1 MKQLSGLPLGILLVL
16 GFGALLSMPERS
28 ALQAEQPAAE
38 PGDDSSA
45 APQERK
51 KPRGRLTVFYSQVVS
66 GDQREEIYSIQA
78 KYEPEMD
85 ALVEKLVEL
94 RNQMQAEIKGVLS
107 SDQIERVEELR
118 AEAKQ
123 RRAERAAQKDEAE

>member
-16 GFGALLSMPERS
+16 VIGALLSLPEQS
-28 ALQAEQPAAE
+28 ALQAEQPAADSQ
-38 PGDDSSA
+38 DDSSA
-45 APQERK
+45 APKERK
-51 KPRGRLTVFYSQVVS
+51 KPRGRLPVFYSQVVS

-94 RNQMQAEIKGVLS
+94 RNQMQSEIKNVLTTE
-107 SDQIERVEELR
+107 QLERVEQLK

-123 RRAERAAQKDEAE
+123 RRAERAAEEDSE